1 MLGKKIAK
9 LIKEILLDICEEC
22 FLEDDFE
29 RRMSVWSVYIID
41 AVNSYDVWSV
51 MVGVLNTTIF
61 LNLFLSSIVEV
72 DADYQR

>member
-29 RRMSVWSVYIID
+29 RRMGVWSIYVID

-51 MVGVLNTTIF
+51 VVGVLYTTIF